1 MKVIGF
7 ILNRLLL
14 LFALLFLL
22 GGVAAVIIDAA
33 RSIGSSVVTF
43 TSLSGMMLDF
53 GFQNGLEESV
63 QVEGFAG
70 GVIEYLFNLPAVAV
84 LMALALF
91 FYLLSYI
98 FKKA

>member
-14 LFALLFLL
+14 LCALLFLI

-33 RSIGSSVVTF
+33 RSIGGSVVTL

-53 GFQNGLEESV
+53 GLQNGLEESV
-63 QVEGFAG
+63 QADRFAG

>member
-1 MKVIGF
+1 MKVIGL

-33 RSIGSSVVTF
+33 RSIGGSVVTL

-63 QVEGFAG
+63 HVEGFAG
-70 GVIEYLFNLPAVAV
+70 GAIEYLFNLPAVAV

>member
-1 MKVIGF
+1 MKVIGL

-14 LFALLFLL
+14 LCALLFLL
-22 GGVAAVIIDAA
+22 SGVAAVIIDAA
-33 RSIGSSVVTF
+33 RSIGGSVVTF
-43 TSLSGMMLDF
+43 TSLSGVMLDF

-63 QVEGFAG
+63 HADGFAG
-70 GVIEYLFNLPAVAV
+70 GFVEYLFNLPAVAV
-84 LMALALF
+84 LMALALL